1 MRGHVILSHG
11 SESGPDATKVTVL
24 AAVAEGLGYSSERPD
39 YRGIDDP
46 LARRD
51 LLLARCRAA
60 RAPLVLVGS
69 SLGSW
74 ISGLASLQAPVAA
87 LFLLVPPLALG
98 DGTPAFD
105 CARVRTEI
113 VHAWGDELIP
123 ARDVIDFCAARDL
136 TLHLVD
142 DTHRLSNNV
151 ERIAGWFGDFLKSL
165 A

>member
-24 AAVAEGLGYSSERPD
+24 AAVAESLGYSSERPD
-39 YRGIDDP
+39 YRGMGNP
-46 LARRD
+46 RARLE
-51 LLLARCRAA
+51 LLLRRCGAA
-60 RAPLVLVGS
+60 QGPLVLVGS

-74 ISGLASLQAPVAA
+74 LSGLASLQAPVAG
-87 LFLLVPPLALG
+87 LFLLVPPLSLG
-98 DGTPAFD
+98 EDAPRFD
-105 CARVRTEI
+105 CAKVRTEI
-113 VHAWGDELIP
+113 VHAWHDELIP
-123 ARDVIDFCAARDL
+123 AAGVIEFCAARDL

-142 DTHRLSNNV
+142 DTHRLSNHV